1 MAARGPFRLPA
12 PTARRHGLI
21 ASLVSGIALAAA
33 PSAHAAPPC
42 PEPIR
47 IGLTDPLTGPFANFG
62 KDQLQASEW
71 AVEDINAKGG
81 IDGCKLEIVAQDHQG
96 KPETGIAVANRFID
110 VDHLAMFYG
119 GFSAVIKAMA
129 PIAERGKTLMFS
141 VGANAPS
148 IAKLG
153 EYTYTSFPLAEV
165 DMRAFGTYLHN
176 GMGKQRAAVLYA
188 NNETGVPGSR
198 VLIDSFEKAGGKVV
212 LDEGYDPAQSDFTGL
227 ILKVRALNPDV
238 IHVHGVNSDIVTVM
252 AQIRQLGI
260 QTQLTSYQGAFSDAF
275 AKQLGAAGEG
285 LTVTSLAP
293 TAEQNPNVAAFVE
306 RWQKEKGRPANGLP
320 YTQYFYDVPYIIV
333 GMVHYLHEKNLP
345 ITGDTMRQALL
356 AVRTFDGPMTGPVT
370 FNDDHTVNKPV
381 YVWHVKDGHFQYV
394 TKIGN

>member
-1 MAARGPFRLPA
+1 MAGRGLFRLPA
-12 PTARRHGLI
+12 PTTRCHALT
-21 ASLVSGIALAAA
+21 ASLFTIIALAAA
-33 PSAHAAPPC
+33 SSVDAAPSCETPV
-42 PEPIR
+42 R
-47 IGLTDPLTGPFANFG
+47 FGLTDPLTGPFANFG

-81 IDGCKLEIVAQDHQG
+81 VDGCKLEIVVQDHQG
-96 KPETGIAVANRFID
+96 KPETGIAVANRFTD
-110 VDHLAMFYG
+110 VDHLPLFFG

-129 PIAERGKTLMFS
+129 PIAERGKTVMFS

-153 EYTYTSFPLAEV
+153 DYTYTTFPLADV
-165 DMRAFGTYLHN
+165 DMRAFGSYVHD

-198 VLIDSFEKAGGKVV
+198 VFIESFEKASGKVV

-306 RWQKEKGRPANGLP
+306 RWRREKGRPANGLP
-320 YTQYFYDVPYIIV
+320 YTQYFYDVPYIIA

-394 TKIGN
+394 AKIGG